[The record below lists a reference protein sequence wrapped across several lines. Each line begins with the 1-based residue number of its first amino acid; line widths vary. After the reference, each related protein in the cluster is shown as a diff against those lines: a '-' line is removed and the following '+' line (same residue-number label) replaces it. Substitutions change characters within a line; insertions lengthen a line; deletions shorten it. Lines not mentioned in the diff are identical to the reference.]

1 MLLNP
6 AVGLHCE
13 EYKWK
18 GSEWRWLRRR
28 VSFCCFPQVFSGRR
42 QAPHSFPVSGSWGLI
57 CPLGP
62 SKSGVVTW
70 AETHPLPVPFPV
82 SCAEHVGC
90 VDLCHT
96 NIPEPGFHVEK
107 ERAAWGLGTVRPSG
121 RALIFPGDAWE
132 QGVSRNRLTPI

>member
-1 MLLNP
+1 M
-6 AVGLHCE
+6 AKE
-13 EYKWK
+13 E
-18 GSEWRWLRRR
+18 G
-28 VSFCCFPQVFSGRR
+28 SFCCFPQVFSGRR